1 MSRSSLLASW
11 ALACILAS
19 AGVAHAEAIKP
30 RDVPELTTLQRQ
42 YLADAN
48 EKVLNAHNLAV
59 GNLRAKYA
67 EALKGVLDAAE
78 GSGSLDD
85 ALAVKTEMSLLQKG
99 ENIPAKDD
107 PKIPP
112 RMKELRA
119 VYRATL
125 AQLEANRDKA
135 LQPLKE
141 DYARTLQGLVI
152 ILTKQSRLE
161 DGKYVQEVERSVE
174 EEIASARATAAKA
187 SPPGLKAPLKE
198 FLEGTKWKWNGKELM
213 EFAKGGLVKQDGW
226 EHRGLVTA
234 WNTVNDREVKLTIR
248 KGRKNN
254 LTAVLV
260 FDAERSS
267 FTGTD
272 FNGGTLNKSERF
284 DK

>member
-1 MSRSSLLASW
+1 MSRSRFLASW
-11 ALACILAS
+11 MFVCALAIAEV
-19 AGVAHAEAIKP
+19 GHAEAVKP
-30 RDVPELTTLQRQ
+30 RDVPELTTLQTQ

-59 GNLRAKYA
+59 GTLRAKYLG
-67 EALKGVLDAAE
+67 ALQGVLDAAE

-85 ALAVKTEMSLLQKG
+85 ALAVKTEMDLFRKG
-99 ENIPAKDD
+99 ESLPAKDD
-107 PKIPP
+107 PKTPP
-112 RMKELRA
+112 RMKELRTIF
-119 VYRATL
+119 RTSL
-125 AQLEANRDKA
+125 AQLEAARDKA
-135 LQPLKE
+135 LLPLKE

-161 DGKYVQEVERSVE
+161 DGKYVQEVERSLE
-174 EEIASARATAAKA
+174 QEIDSARVTAAKA
-187 SPPGLKAPLKE
+187 GPPGLKAPLKE
-198 FLEGTKWKWNGKELM
+198 FLEGTKWKWNGRELM
-213 EFAKGGLVKQDGW
+213 EFAKGGLVKQEGW

-272 FNGGTLNKSERF
+272 FVGGALNKSERLE
-284 DK
+284 K